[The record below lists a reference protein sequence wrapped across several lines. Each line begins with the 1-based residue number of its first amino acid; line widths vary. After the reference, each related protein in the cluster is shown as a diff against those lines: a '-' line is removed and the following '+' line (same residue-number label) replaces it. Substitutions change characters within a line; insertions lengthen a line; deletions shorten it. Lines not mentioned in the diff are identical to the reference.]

1 MTHNT
6 KEVVTK
12 KKKKKKYTTTTTI
25 KKNNTINLIFT
36 LNYMQATPRIEIKSN
51 WDLKIPKLNHLAF
64 QY

>member
-12 KKKKKKYTTTTTI
+12 KKKKNTTTTTI

-36 LNYMQATPRIEIKSN
+36 LNYMQATTRIEVKSN
-51 WDLKIPKLNHLAF
+51 
-64 QY
+64 